1 MKISGK
7 FKKQI
12 KFCVDLRLKTKTE
25 YFKDLNVKDISGERT
40 FRKTIKSCFG
50 NKGLNWNKILL
61 KEKGKLVSDKKE
73 VATITKNLF
82 IFITQDLELKKDNNG
97 KHNNLEDTLKA
108 FESHSSIEKNKKDIN
123 TTEDIFFGHV
133 KKQWSAKVFYESRWL

>member
-1 MKISGK
+1 M
-7 FKKQI
+7 
-12 KFCVDLRLKTKTE
+12 
-25 YFKDLNVKDISGERT
+25 
-40 FRKTIKSCFG
+40 
-50 NKGLNWNKILL
+50 

-97 KHNNLEDTLKA
+97 KHNNLEDILKA
-108 FESHSSIEKNKKDIN
+108 FESHSSIEKDIN

-133 KKQWSAKVFYESRWL
+133 KKQ

>member
-1 MKISGK
+1 M
-7 FKKQI
+7 
-12 KFCVDLRLKTKTE
+12 
-25 YFKDLNVKDISGERT
+25 
-40 FRKTIKSCFG
+40 
-50 NKGLNWNKILL
+50 

-97 KHNNLEDTLKA
+97 KNNNLEDILKA
-108 FESHSSIEKNKKDIN
+108 FESHSSIEKNKKNIN

-133 KKQWSAKVFYESRWL
+133 KKQ

>member
-1 MKISGK
+1 M
-7 FKKQI
+7 
-12 KFCVDLRLKTKTE
+12 
-25 YFKDLNVKDISGERT
+25 
-40 FRKTIKSCFG
+40 
-50 NKGLNWNKILL
+50 

-97 KHNNLEDTLKA
+97 KHNNLEDILKA